1 MISFSSLANRRG
13 ATLAGIFSVGLSCVL
28 LLCGAG
34 SVPVENFLPQGAM
47 QGDLNAG
54 GHNLTNAATVY
65 ATAVSATNVIVSG
78 SLAVPTSFTLPF
90 SQLSST
96 PTSLAGYGITDP
108 VVLTNG
114 SYANPSWLTSLAYA
128 KLTGAPSI

>member
-1 MISFSSLANRRG
+1 MNSFSFLSKRRG
-13 ATLAGIFSVGLSCVL
+13 ATLAGVFSLALSCVV

-65 ATAVSATNVIVSG
+65 ATNVVVSG
-78 SLAVPTSFTLPF
+78 SLTAPSTFTLPF
-90 SQLSST
+90 SKLTGT
-96 PTSLAGYGITDP
+96 PTTLGGYGITDP
-108 VVLTNG
+108 
-114 SYANPSWLTSLAYA
+114 
-128 KLTGAPSI
+128 